1 MLMAVKN
8 VINNLKFFM
17 NATLCSMKSAIE
29 YKVSFLVQSIFMF
42 INNGFWLIFW
52 LIIFSR
58 NGENING
65 VTFDTIL
72 YLWSIPVIS
81 YGIAYFF
88 FGGTA
93 NINKY
98 IISGQMDSYMLQPK
112 SPLLN
117 VLTSKCYFSAFGDL
131 MYGIVIGLIVV
142 KFDLLN
148 FLLILMFGIF
158 GAIFY
163 VSTSI
168 ILRSISVWLGDTE
181 LIAKKYSDSLLTMF
195 SIYPE
200 QLFSGILKVLL
211 YTVIPVGYM
220 AYMPI
225 NTVISFDITNVVYI
239 LIAGVIYII
248 LAVFVFNKAMKSY
261 ESGNTISMRN

>member
-8 VINNLKFFM
+8 VISNLKFFWI
-17 NATLCSMKSAIE
+17 ATKCSVKSSME
-29 YKVSFLVQSIFMF
+29 YKISFLVQSIFMF

-52 LIIFSR
+52 LVIFNT
-58 NGENING
+58 NGDNING

-81 YGIAYFF
+81 FGVAYFF
-88 FGGTA
+88 FGGSD

-112 SPLLN
+112 HPLFN
-117 VLTSKCYFSAFGDL
+117 ILTSKCNFSAFGDL
-131 MYGIVIGLIVV
+131 MYGIVLGLIVV
-142 KFDLLN
+142 KFNILH
-148 FLLILMFGIF
+148 FLLILILGVF

-163 VSTSI
+163 ISTAI
-168 ILRSISVWLGDTE
+168 ILRSLSVWLGDTE
-181 LIAKKYSDSLLTMF
+181 LIAKKYNDSLLTTF

-220 AYMPI
+220 AYMPMNI
-225 NTVISFDITNVVYI
+225 VMKFNLLRFLCIIIS
-239 LIAGVIYII
+239 GVIYIT

>member
-8 VINNLKFFM
+8 IINNFKFFIK
-17 NATLCSMKSAIE
+17 ATECSVRSAME
-29 YKVSFLVQSIFMF
+29 YKVSFLIQSIFMF
-42 INNGFWLIFW
+42 INNGFWLVFW
-52 LIIFSR
+52 IIIFQTS
-58 NGENING
+58 GDNING

-72 YLWSIPVIS
+72 YLWSVPVIS
-81 YGIAYFF
+81 FGIAYFF
-88 FGGTA
+88 FGGSD

-112 SPLLN
+112 HPLLN
-117 VLTSKCYFSAFGDL
+117 ILTSKCNFSAFGDL
-131 MYGIVIGLIVV
+131 MYGIVLGLIVV
-142 KFDLLN
+142 KFNILH
-148 FLLILMFGIF
+148 FLLLLMFGIF

-163 VSTSI
+163 TSTSI
-168 ILRSISVWLGDTE
+168 ILRSISVWVGDTE
-181 LIAKKYSDSLLTMF
+181 LIAKKYSDSLLTTF

-200 QLFSGILKVLL
+200 QLFSGFLKVLL

-225 NTVISFDITNVVYI
+225 NVVVKFNIIDVLYIVAAGVVYI
-239 LIAGVIYII
+239 TIAV
-248 LAVFVFNKAMKSY
+248 LVFNKAMKSY

>member
-1 MLMAVKN
+1 MLTVVKN
-8 VINNLKFFM
+8 IINNLKFFVT
-17 NATLCSMKSAIE
+17 AIKCSMKSAME
-29 YKVSFLVQSIFMF
+29 YKISFLVQSIFMF
-42 INNGFWLIFW
+42 INNGFWLVFW
-52 LIIFSR
+52 LVIFKV
-58 NGENING
+58 NGDNING

-72 YLWSIPVIS
+72 YLWSLPVIS
-81 YGIAYFF
+81 FGIAYFF
-88 FGGTA
+88 FGGSD

-112 SPLLN
+112 HPLLN
-117 VLTSKCYFSAFGDL
+117 ILTSKCNFSAFGDL
-131 MYGIVIGLIVV
+131 MYGIVLGLIVV
-142 KFDLLN
+142 KFNLVY
-148 FLLILMFGIF
+148 FLLILILGTF

-163 VSTSI
+163 VSTAI

-181 LIAKKYSDSLLTMF
+181 LIAKKYSDSLLTTF

-225 NTVISFDITNVVYI
+225 NVVMSFDVKSFLCII
-239 LIAGVIYII
+239 GVGVMYII
-248 LAVFVFNKAMKSY
+248 LALLLFNKAMRSY